1 MAIVSSIP
9 GTTRDRR
16 EGKGF
21 LAGLPL
27 NVIDTGGGLDN
38 RGVVSKFIQQQVE
51 KSFADSDVILLL
63 VDGRAGL
70 TSLDE
75 HFAKWLRKTVQ
86 PKKPLATVAPTGTD
100 GNVPAVTATTL
111 ADDGGVN
118 VAAAA
123 LEKKRSIIVVANKT
137 EGGLLSNAVMSTV
150 ADGQADRQYLIVRN
164 YIFWKIRPILSY
176 KLMHPTMAL
185 VDTYT

>member
-27 NVIDTGGGLDN
+27 NVIDTGGLDN

-86 PKKPLATVAPTGTD
+86 PKKPLATGRMDEWISRQHTI
-100 GNVPAVTATTL
+100 L
-111 ADDGGVN
+111 
-118 VAAAA
+118 VAAQ
-123 LEKKRSIIVVANKT
+123 E
-137 EGGLLSNAVMSTV
+137 
-150 ADGQADRQYLIVRN
+150 
-164 YIFWKIRPILSY
+164 
-176 KLMHPTMAL
+176 H
-185 VDTYT
+185 